1 MSILQRMRGTISNG
15 VRSVR
20 IRPRRLIAALCLACA
35 CALVV
40 WMLTP
45 AEAGTPV
52 VVARVD
58 LAPGAELTAHDLT
71 LTDYPPDLVPDKAVT
86 SIAEASGRHTSAGLS
101 KGSPLTEPIVLDQQA
116 LPKGSHDL
124 LMPIRLADDA
134 SAALLQPGQKIR
146 LFSSLP
152 DGGSEV
158 VVDTVTIARLVD
170 KPEGIGAESGQL
182 VSVILT
188 AEDAGRVAEFAGLPI
203 SFAILPR

>member
-1 MSILQRMRGTISNG
+1 MGFFHRIRNSSPGWARPT
-15 VRSVR
+15 R
-20 IRPRRLIAALCLACA
+20 IRPQRILAAVCLACA
-35 CALVV
+35 CALAV

-45 AEAGTPV
+45 ASSGTAI
-52 VVARVD
+52 VVAKSD
-58 LAPGAELTAHDLT
+58 LAPGTELKAQDLT
-71 LTDYPPDLVPDKAVT
+71 LAQFPSDLVPDKAFRSADEVK
-86 SIAEASGRHTSAGLS
+86 GRATSAGLS
-101 KGSPLTEPIVLDQQA
+101 KGSPLTSSIVLDQQA
-116 LPKGSHDL
+116 LPKGSRDL

-158 VVDTVTIARLVD
+158 VVEKVTIARLVD
-170 KPEGIGAESGQL
+170 KPEGIAAESGQL
-182 VSVILT
+182 VSVILS